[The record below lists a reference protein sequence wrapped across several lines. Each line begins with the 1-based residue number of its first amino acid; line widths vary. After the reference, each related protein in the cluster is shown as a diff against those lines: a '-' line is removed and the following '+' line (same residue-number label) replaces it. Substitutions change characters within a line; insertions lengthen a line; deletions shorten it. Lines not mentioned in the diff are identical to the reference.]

1 MKTPSK
7 KYDVGYG
14 RPPVHTRW
22 KKGRSGNPKRMRK
35 RTRKSGIEMID
46 EFFAGE
52 IKIVERGM
60 SRKVTNFEAILMQLW
75 RKVIADKKRALKVLL
90 RYREFAASQQKQGE
104 VEVQKII
111 EDSNSEGEEQ
121 R

>member
-1 MKTPSK
+1 MKTPSE

-14 RPPVHTRW
+14 RPPAHTRW
-22 KKGRSGNPKRMRK
+22 KKGKSGNPKRMRK
-35 RTRKSGIEMID
+35 RKRKSVIEMID

-60 SRKVTNFEAILMQLW
+60 PRKVTNFEAILMQLW
-75 RKVIADKKRALKVLL
+75 LKSMANNKRAMKVLL
-90 RYREFAASQQKQGE
+90 RYRNFAASQQKQGE
-104 VEVQKII
+104 VEVQEII